1 VIGSINGNILSI
13 SASSVLIETASGVG
27 YELDIP
33 LSDSQSLVSL
43 KGGQVR
49 LFTHLSIREDAHVL
63 YGFLHLESRQC
74 FRMLIKVSG
83 IGPKTALALLSCLS
97 VKEFLYSIINEDVR
111 VLCSVP
117 GIGKKVAERML
128 LELKDKVDINDFF
141 LSENNEA
148 QVNRI
153 SDSYEITSNDLLPS
167 DLTTTGLYGIRND
180 IITALLGLGYAEK
193 DARKVVNSLPADV
206 TDVSIGVK
214 QALKI
219 ITKMSL

>member
-13 SASSVLIETASGVG
+13 SASSVLIETASGIG
-27 YELDIP
+27 YELEIP
-33 LSDSQSLVSL
+33 LSDSKNLVSM
-43 KGGQVR
+43 KGNQIR
-49 LFTHLSIREDAHVL
+49 LFTHLSIREDAQVL
-63 YGFLHLESRQC
+63 YGFLHPESRQC
-74 FRMLIKVSG
+74 FRMLIRVSG
-83 IGPKTALALLSCLS
+83 IGPKTALAVLSCLS
-97 VKEFLYSIINEDVR
+97 VKEFLYSIINEDIR
-111 VLCSVP
+111 VLCLVP

-153 SDSYEITSNDLLPS
+153 SDSYGVTNNDLLPS
-167 DLTTTGLYGIRND
+167 DLTTTGLYGVRND

-193 DARKVVNSLPADV
+193 DARKVVNSLSADV